1 MNIPLWN
8 IGCAYIEA
16 MRRYSYAFCFSNI
29 LVANKINIMKEMS
42 AQVLHVNTFQKVV
55 KGINV
60 PVKRNLSCNNDS
72 LNASIIPSFL
82 DIM

>member
-1 MNIPLWN
+1 
-8 IGCAYIEA
+8 
-16 MRRYSYAFCFSNI
+16 
-29 LVANKINIMKEMS
+29 MKEMS

-72 LNASIIPSFL
+72 LNATIIPSFL